1 MNLLAIL
8 FFWSWVLGM
17 LLESNLDT
25 KSSLMDVFEFPP
37 LENWWKIEKA
47 STDFCGF
54 ADRYKISFKFVIGRM
69 KAGYGWPL

>member
-1 MNLLAIL
+1 
-8 FFWSWVLGM
+8 
-17 LLESNLDT
+17 
-25 KSSLMDVFEFPP
+25 MDVFEFPP